1 MIDYSSRNFK
11 KIVEK
16 IQSEANGI
24 RSLIAE
30 NEFELIIDWL
40 IDNNV
45 DGIILETMNNLDE
58 TQTILNILTHHSVPT
73 YVSHYLA
80 PSKSLS
86 FTNQINNI
94 ITLSKNYDIY
104 AL

>member
-30 NEFELIIDWL
+30 NEFDFNEGFDIDDCKVE
-40 IDNNV
+40 IQMHFMV
-45 DGIILETMNNLDE
+45 IKGCT
-58 TQTILNILTHHSVPT
+58 
-73 YVSHYLA
+73 
-80 PSKSLS
+80 
-86 FTNQINNI
+86 
-94 ITLSKNYDIY
+94 
-104 AL
+104 

>member
-30 NEFELIIDWL
+30 NEFDINEGFDIDDCL
-40 IDNNV
+40 VEIQV
-45 DGIILETMNNLDE
+45 HFMVIKGCTKLLEEMLRN
-58 TQTILNILTHHSVPT
+58 
-73 YVSHYLA
+73 
-80 PSKSLS
+80 KG
-86 FTNQINNI
+86 
-94 ITLSKNYDIY
+94 
-104 AL
+104 

>member
-30 NEFELIIDWL
+30 NEFDINEGFVIDDCKVEIQMHFMVIKGCTKL
-40 IDNNV
+40 
-45 DGIILETMNNLDE
+45 LEEMLRQLTTSRLSNKLSVRIME
-58 TQTILNILTHHSVPT
+58 KILN
-73 YVSHYLA
+73 
-80 PSKSLS
+80 
-86 FTNQINNI
+86 
-94 ITLSKNYDIY
+94 
-104 AL
+104 